1 MLFVPNEDK
10 LSNDLLYKTP
20 NYPILN
26 VTDDETCLNLG
37 EKSIV
42 VKDAYNLAALLE
54 YFGYKKDLSYE
65 DIMKIRRT
73 FFTGRFGMDNSKL
86 FGMEEFIPSRFMPNI
101 TDPDKRYELYKKS
114 VSLGSERQFG
124 SIPTNELPRE
134 LMDILDE
141 RGNNSLMDVIN
152 GFDEKI
158 DTFTPH
164 KEEGPVKR
172 LKRF

>member
-54 YFGYKKDLSYE
+54 YFGYKK
-65 DIMKIRRT
+65 I
-73 FFTGRFGMDNSKL
+73 
-86 FGMEEFIPSRFMPNI
+86 
-101 TDPDKRYELYKKS
+101 
-114 VSLGSERQFG
+114 
-124 SIPTNELPRE
+124 
-134 LMDILDE
+134 
-141 RGNNSLMDVIN
+141 
-152 GFDEKI
+152 
-158 DTFTPH
+158 
-164 KEEGPVKR
+164 
-172 LKRF
+172 